1 MDPFLSDRH
10 APWHPV
16 DLSLFPLR
24 PPPRRPSII
33 TRSLTLA
40 RYATTPVY
48 TEVQDLS
55 HSARISI
62 FDPKIHLAIYGS
74 PLKRSIYLSKKEVR
88 YSKEH
93 VV

>member
-10 APWHPV
+10 ARWHPV

-40 RYATTPVY
+40 RCAKTPVR
-48 TEVQDLS
+48 TEVQDWTTPP
-55 HSARISI
+55 ARR
-62 FDPKIHLAIYGS
+62 A
-74 PLKRSIYLSKKEVR
+74 PLGEGCFAPVEEVFGFWC
-88 YSKEH
+88 S
-93 VV
+93 